1 MKKPRFKEGSDLP
14 QVKQPASGRAET
26 WIHIFQTLQS
36 EPSASQEGD
45 GVRKDDIR

>member
-1 MKKPRFKEGSDLP
+1 MKKPRFKEGSELP
-14 QVKQPASGRAET
+14 QVKQLASGRAEIWT
-26 WIHIFQTLQS
+26 HIFQTLQS